1 MHQGEVLTLD
11 VNEDFIVTGSKASSS
26 SSGKMMVLERETMKT
41 ISVITDHVGS
51 IRRVIITMQDD
62 GTTLLISWGEM
73 DEYTSIYEKVI

>member
-11 VNEDFIVTGSKASSS
+11 VNEDFIVTGSKAPSS

-51 IRRVIITMQDD
+51 IRRVILTRQDD